1 MEGIVMI
8 AQMLL
13 GLSLLVGL
21 HELGHMLAAKAF
33 GMRVERFSIGFPP
46 KIFAFKYG
54 ETEYSLGALP
64 LGGFVKISG
73 MIDESLDKTHLSNTP
88 QPWEFRSKPAWQRLI
103 VMLGGII
110 FNVIAGVCI
119 FIGLAYSLGEQYLS
133 KEEANKHG
141 IYVNELGRQIG
152 LEIGDKIVKING
164 SDYQNFNEVR
174 NPLLL
179 MENNSYYTVLR
190 NGQEIDVKIP
200 NDFIDLLSRENGKYS
215 NFVSPLFT
223 FHVGEVRKDSP
234 AEKAGLQKED
244 KIIAINGE
252 KLPYFQSFKET
263 LNKNADNEITIT
275 VIRKDETQIN
285 LTAKVTKEGTIGFVP
300 ISDLEYS
307 TKDYTLIQSIPK
319 GFENA
324 FQTIWLQIKAF
335 GKIFRGE
342 MSLVNSLGGPVEVAQ
357 AYGGEIMWERFW
369 TMTGFLSMVLAFMNL
384 LPIPA
389 LDGGHVVFI
398 SYEMISGKA
407 PSEKVLEISQ
417 KIGMILLLSLMVFVI
432 GKGIVGLFL

>member
-33 GMRVERFSIGFPP
+33 GMRVEKFSIGFPP

-54 ETEYSLGALP
+54 ETDYSLGALP

-73 MIDESLDKTHLSNTP
+73 MIDESLDKAHLKNEP

-110 FNVIAGVCI
+110 FNVITGVCI
-119 FIGLAYSLGEQYLS
+119 FIALAYSLGEQYLS
-133 KEEANKHG
+133 KDEANKHG
-141 IYVNELGRQIG
+141 IYVNELGKQIG
-152 LEIGDKIVKING
+152 LQTGDKIIKING
-164 SDYQNFNEVR
+164 RDYQNFNEIR

-179 MENNSYYTVLR
+179 MESNSYYTVLR
-190 NGQEIDVKIP
+190 EGKEIDIKIP
-200 NDFIDLLSRENGKYS
+200 NNFIDLLSEDNGKNS

-223 FHVGEVRKDSP
+223 FHVGDVKKDSP
-234 AEKAGLQKED
+234 AEKSGLKKDD
-244 KIIAINGE
+244 KIIAINGFSF
-252 KLPYFQSFKET
+252 LYFQIFKEI
-263 LNKNADNEITIT
+263 LNKNANKQIQLT
-275 VIRKDETQIN
+275 VISKDGVKKELN
-285 LTAKVTKEGTIGFVP
+285 VNVTNEGTIGFVP
-300 ISDLEYS
+300 VSDLKYT
-307 TKDYTLIQSIPK
+307 TKTFSFFQSIPK
-319 GFENA
+319 GIENA
-324 FQTIWLQIKAF
+324 FQTVWLQIKAF
-335 GKIFRGE
+335 GKIFKGE

-389 LDGGHVVFI
+389 LDGGHVMFI
-398 SYEMISGKA
+398 SYEIISGKA
-407 PSEKVLEISQ
+407 PSQKVLEVSQ
-417 KIGMILLLSLMVFVI
+417 KIGMVLLLSLMVFVI
-432 GKGIVGLFL
+432 IKGFVGLFI